1 MRFTTD
7 LRVLYARALKASL
20 RNPVWLFIGLFQPIL
35 YLLLFAPLL
44 SGLSSVPGFPPGS
57 AYTVFT
63 PGLLVMLTLFTAAFA
78 GFGLVDQIRNGIV
91 ERLLV
96 TPASRAAILLALLLR
111 DVTVLVGQSMIA
123 VALSFALGL
132 TANAVGLLVSLGMMV
147 LTGTLMA
154 SCSYALALML
164 KREDALASV
173 TNSVATPLLLL
184 SGITLPLTL
193 APRVIRA
200 IASVNPFAY
209 EVTAT
214 RSLFVGNFHD
224 SAIAIAAV
232 LLASLTA
239 LAFWWAI
246 RSFRRAAA

>member
-1 MRFTTD
+1 MRFASD
-7 LRVLYARALKASL
+7 LRVLFVRALKASL
-20 RNPVWLFIGLFQPIL
+20 RNPVWLFIGLFQPVL

-44 SGLSSVPGFPPGS
+44 SGLRAVPGFPPGS

-63 PGLLVMLTLFTAAFA
+63 PGLLVMLSLFTAAFA
-78 GFGLVDQIRNGIV
+78 GFGLVDQIRNGVV

-96 TPASRAAILLALLLR
+96 TPVSRAAVLLALLLR
-111 DVTVLVGQSMIA
+111 DVTVLLGQSIIA
-123 VALSFALGL
+123 LALAFALGL
-132 TANAVGLLVSLGMMV
+132 TASPAGLLLSLGMMV
-147 LTGTLMA
+147 LTGALMA
-154 SCSYALALML
+154 SCSYALALRL
-164 KREDALASV
+164 KQEDALASV
-173 TNSVATPLLLL
+173 TNTVATPLLLL

-200 IASVNPFAY
+200 MASVNPFAY